1 MNGANAND
9 VDMDNDDE
17 FGSDIQLDEELEG
30 ILANVESSQAVTDKK
45 APQDI
50 EEVVPRLAPIHE
62 FRKKGWLSVSDLVG
76 TVWCE
81 VQVCTSRIR
90 V

>member
-1 MNGANAND
+1 MYI
-9 VDMDNDDE
+9 MSDDE
-17 FGSDIQLDEELEG
+17 FSDIEYNEELE
-30 ILANVESSQAVTDKK
+30 QALQQAEQVV
-45 APQDI
+45 DI
-50 EEVVPRLAPIHE
+50 EDMLSPFKQ

-81 VQVCTSRIR
+81 VQVSRNEDELMA